1 MIDILPLRC
10 SCCPRQVGQVVR
22 RADGEVRLVLV
33 SRHDKGDK
41 HVTFWTAEQIRQLL
55 QDLEQATVDTG
66 HNA

>member
-1 MIDILPLRC
+1 MTEIHPLRC

-22 RADGEVRLVLV
+22 RDDGEVRLVLV

-41 HVTFWTAEQIRQLL
+41 HVTFWTAEQIKQLL
-55 QDLEQATVDTG
+55 QELEQATVDTG